1 MELKGFKIN
10 INLIRQTDGNMP
22 NDYYDFSKYAQI
34 GFGQTLP
41 LDDTLDTMS
50 IQLVGLPFRQ
60 EFAPT
65 SMFRVTISQEFY
77 DEETE
82 ESGSFNKVY
91 DYCLQ
96 DDDVEQ
102 PNMAEELY
110 THNLVLI
117 NPAIIAQRRS
127 IDNISV
133 TYKLQDVELEESNAL
148 IIDIDS
154 TCEPNIQNANW
165 DNPFVPD
172 TNQVFGFRQI
182 DFFTR
187 YWAYAYGYRFVYPT
201 IYYPVGTLDENNRAT
216 ATYDADLTYLK
227 SIKQNYLAGDGNP
240 VVIGGESY
248 DTHTGLEFN
257 IPLIES
263 KMCVIGERGYTFMG
277 YLPVDCTI
285 VDNNI
290 TNNTQTETTFT
301 AYPSKYIDDDGN
313 TEISYWY
320 GEQAYKDGVIY
331 RFISSQ
337 SGIQSDN
344 PLGYNGVTVAA
355 NQYTDDA
362 VVNNKVKNRRIRIDF
377 NQNEEHQIIVYFR
390 RHLMTQEYVDDGGH
404 IYSST
409 TPNPVCVETKTTVGL
424 VIENVQQELY
434 SRLED
439 NIPLEIAFTFSYY
452 PANAQRK
459 ALFKQGTQIDAY
471 YLFTKAQ
478 LAVCPI
484 KKQSYTPYYNTPL
497 PFFVSENDK
506 TLLQR
511 TQLIESDFIGKNLWE
526 VFSEIGKYIHAKPKV
541 SFELDENY
549 NHTGRFLVSF
559 LQYGKPNINNIEET
573 KNTIFNSKFAQE
585 YIAELDNYVENYFN
599 LGSYVSEY
607 LHFTSD
613 SDDDL
618 IYNDVIKLK
627 TKYPIL
633 EIMKL
638 NLVNPSGVIR
648 DITKYTFEWNI
659 YKTLDYSET
668 QIPSKN
674 RAIYYHLGEQFIEGM
689 QFVTPKSSGVE
700 CAYSIKNIIA
710 TEYNISPNNI
720 DVNTYTAQIFYRVK
734 DNVRVSITR
743 PDLRKYLLNSKQYD
757 SYPLHTQFNQQ
768 QDKIISSDS
777 FGLNAYGKLIRTGN
791 STYSL
796 HNWSKDINK
805 VMNEGDLY
813 QLEDDLYY
821 VSKVNRVYYAEHI
834 EETVELTKD
843 FNRLSQII
851 GIPSQPR
858 FYEIS
863 ERNIINRDIKFNE
876 YIMVSAKNS
885 SEHIATDTIL
895 TQNGITAIWSIGVPQ
910 YLPDGV
916 ITIFKGDV
924 DKKYPYDIESN
935 NQTYQTF
942 TPLVTYSSKN
952 TLTLEWDME
961 DNYSAGD
968 KAVQTGSN
976 LKWGLNLYSIVNCI
990 FNGFNFSNME
1000 NQAYQTKAP
1009 VRYVDVYGRADLVDF
1024 LFIRNCILSTAE
1036 IKDTPQFDIETQ
1048 IYNHIGDD
1056 YNYERVVG
1064 GSNDEAVEYIRN
1076 PSYTS
1081 SGIDDFLSHYN
1092 GYIIAKDN
1100 RERLSFNYN
1109 IQLLLDSDRIVLGN
1123 KLWIREL
1130 TNSDLKIVLLDKELS
1145 KYDCDLVNVENIIAS
1160 SQTISFSS
1168 MMKTVVDSDVPFRYM
1183 YLDIESHYYDFSAQ
1197 EKTECKAYAVVR
1209 ANPINQTNY
1218 RVIIGRN
1225 VTDILNLA
1233 DKIVNFYFDAYDN
1246 SSAKTNRSQLDDIYN
1261 ELYN

>member
-22 NDYYDFSKYAQI
+22 NNYYDFSKYAQI
-34 GFGQTLP
+34 GYGQTLP

-65 SMFRVTISQEFY
+65 SMFRITISQEFY
-77 DEETE
+77 DEESE

-102 PNMAEELY
+102 PNMAEELF
-110 THNLVLI
+110 THNLVLV
-117 NPAIIAQRRS
+117 NPAIIAQQRS
-127 IDNISV
+127 VDNISV
-133 TYKLQDVELEESNAL
+133 TYKLQNVYLEESSA
-148 IIDIDS
+148 IILDLES
-154 TCEPNIQNANW
+154 TCEPNIQNANT
-165 DNPFVPD
+165 NPSFYPES
-172 TNQVFGFRQI
+172 NYNFGATQI
-182 DFFTR
+182 DAITWYR
-187 YWAYAYGYRFVYPT
+187 ALAYQYRFTYPR
-201 IYYPVGTLDENNRAT
+201 IYPPVGTLDENNRAT

-227 SIKQNYLAGDGNP
+227 GIKRNYLYGNGSPLVIDG
-240 VVIGGESY
+240 VSY
-248 DTHTGLEFN
+248 PTANHLTFN
-257 IPLIES
+257 IPLIEVEKGITDTRS
-263 KMCVIGERGYTFMG
+263 YDFLG
-277 YLPVDCTI
+277 YLPVDCI
-285 VDNNI
+285 IIDEDK
-290 TNNTQTETTFT
+290 TNDTTTETIYT
-301 AYPSKYIDDDGN
+301 AYPSKYIDDDGH
-313 TEISYWY
+313 TEISRWNGTSGGNYY
-320 GEQAYKDGVIY
+320 GDTTYFRYIQDYENMNQVIVAYNDYGSY
-331 RFISSQ
+331 
-337 SGIQSDN
+337 
-344 PLGYNGVTVAA
+344 
-355 NQYTDDA
+355 DA
-362 VVNNKVKNRRIRIDF
+362 VVDNKVKNRTITINF
-377 NQNEEHQIIVYFR
+377 NQDEHHKFTIYFR
-390 RHLMTQEYVDDGGH
+390 RHSLQQQEWAYTPTTKMGG
-404 IYSST
+404 SP
-409 TPNPVCVETKTTVGL
+409 TPNPMSIYQETTVFG
-424 VIENVQQELY
+424 VTQQHSF

-439 NIPLEIAFTFSYY
+439 DLPLEISFVFEYF
-452 PANAQRK
+452 PRDEQEIP
-459 ALFKQGTQIDAY
+459 LFKQGTQIDAY

-484 KKQSYTPYYNTPL
+484 KKQSFTPYYDTPL

-511 TQLIESDFIGKNLWE
+511 TQLIESDFVGKNLWE

-541 SFELDENY
+541 SFELDENN

-633 EIMKL
+633 EIIKL

-710 TEYNISPNNI
+710 TEYNVSPNNI

-743 PDLRKYLLNSKQYD
+743 PDLRKYLLNSKEYD

-885 SEHIATDTIL
+885 SEHIATQEVL
-895 TQNGITAIWSIGVPQ
+895 TQNGITAVWSIGVPQ

-916 ITIFKGDV
+916 ITIFKGDI
-924 DKKYPYDIESN
+924 DKKCPYDIESN
-935 NQTYQTF
+935 DQTYQTF
-942 TPLVTYSSKN
+942 TPLVAYSSKN

-968 KAVQTGSN
+968 KAIQTGSN

-1000 NQAYQTKAP
+1000 NQAYQTKVP

-1024 LFIRNCILSTAE
+1024 LFIRNCIMSTSQ
-1036 IKDTPQFDIETQ
+1036 IKDIPQFDIETQ
-1048 IYNHIGDD
+1048 LYNHIGTN
-1056 YNYERVVG
+1056 YNYQRVIG

-1076 PSYTS
+1076 ASYTS
-1081 SGIDDFLSHYN
+1081 SGIDTILSHYN

-1100 RERLSFNYN
+1100 REKLSFNYN
-1109 IQLLLDSDRIVLGN
+1109 IQLLLDSDRVVLGN

-1145 KYDCDLVNVENIIAS
+1145 KYDCDLINVENIIVS
-1160 SQTISFSS
+1160 SQTLSFSS

-1183 YLDIESHYYDFSAQ
+1183 YFDIESHYYDFTAQ

-1233 DKIVNFYFDAYDN
+1233 DKIVNFYFDAYN
-1246 SSAKTNRSQLDDIYN
+1246 NNSAKTNRSQLNDIYN